1 MVNKLIF
8 VVFVG
13 LMFIFSSCGEKI
25 YKAKIETE
33 YGDIKVELF
42 NTTPLHRDN
51 FVKLAKEGF
60 YEDLLFHRVMND
72 FMIQGGDPKSKDA
85 SKNLRLGSGGPGY
98 TIPAEIK
105 HLHYRGMLAAARIG
119 GGSNPEKESS
129 GSQFYI
135 VHGKQSLLEAELTQ
149 AELYHK
155 RIYTEEEKQR
165 YLKEGGYPMLDDS
178 YTVFGRVIEGMDV
191 VDKIASVQVNPFDRP
206 LEDVKMNVR
215 IVKK

>member
-1 MVNKLIF
+1 MSKLTF
-8 VVFVG
+8 VLFFG
-13 LMFIFSSCGEKI
+13 LMLIFSSCGEKI

-33 YGDIKVELF
+33 FGDIKVELF

-60 YEDLLFHRVMND
+60 YEDLLFHRVMYD
-72 FMIQGGDPKSKDA
+72 FMVQGGDPQ
-85 SKNLRLGSGGPGY
+85 SKNASANRRLGSGGPGY
-98 TIPAEIK
+98 TIPAEIN
-105 HLHYRGMLAAARIG
+105 HLHYRGALAAARIG
-119 GGSNPEKESS
+119 GPSNPEKESS

-135 VHGKQSLLEAELTQ
+135 VHGKQRLLEAELTQ
-149 AELYHK
+149 ASLNHK
-155 RIYTEEEKQR
+155 RIYTEDEKQR
-165 YLKEGGYPMLDDS
+165 YLKEGGYPMLDEN
-178 YTVFGRVIEGMDV
+178 YTVFGKVTEGMDV